1 MEKCKKESSVVELME
16 IVGRKNRTKFR
27 DSLIVPLIK
36 QRLIEMTIQS
46 KPNSSKQKYVITE
59 KGKEVLDEG
68 KK

>member
-1 MEKCKKESSVVELME
+1 ME